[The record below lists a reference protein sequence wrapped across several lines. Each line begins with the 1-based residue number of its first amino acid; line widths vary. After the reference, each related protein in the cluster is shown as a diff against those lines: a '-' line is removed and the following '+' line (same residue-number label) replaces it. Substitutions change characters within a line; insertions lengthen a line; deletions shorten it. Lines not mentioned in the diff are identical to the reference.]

1 MENNETN
8 KIEEEKNNKKANKIR
23 TRVWI
28 VLMIL
33 IFAMLFYIVYTIGT
47 QISQNDKYNFSNSN
61 SYKKVSIRGK
71 AYYQRVGDK
80 TWQGEYHHDTFY
92 TKLERS
98 EMKVVSYEKY
108 LETIDEVNMI
118 SDDKIE
124 PYYKNVNYNYII
136 LSNSKSHSLCK
147 MELID
152 CVEEEGRI
160 TVYGDEETNGVMAGG
175 SGYFIAIPTTMP
187 AGTKVTYK
195 ECYSY
200 SEISNLENYNSK
212 YNPTDIPVVGKPVI
226 YLYPEKKTQLTVKL
240 GKKENI
246 TCSYPQYK
254 DGWNVIAKPDGTLID
269 TETGRKLYSL
279 YWEGI
284 HTEEP
289 DTTEGFVVKGS
300 DTIKFLEEKLET
312 LGLNEF
318 EAEEF
323 IIYWLPKMQNNKYNY
338 IRFATM
344 DEINKSMPLEFSTKP
359 DTVIRILMQY
369 KALDSEI
376 EVKEQQLSTPE
387 RRGFTVVEW
396 GGTELDK

>member
-1 MENNETN
+1 MENNE
-8 KIEEEKNNKKANKIR
+8 KNNVEKENNNKEKSNKIR

-33 IFAMLFYIVYTIGT
+33 ILAMIGYIVYAVMEQNSTNNIGVE
-47 QISQNDKYNFSNSN
+47 QLNKSNSIDSTRN
-61 SYKKVSIRGK
+61 IIKDSKDNCENIDSRMYVVDPSPIIT
-71 AYYQRVGDK
+71 AY
-80 TWQGEYHHDTFY
+80 
-92 TKLERS
+92 
-98 EMKVVSYEKY
+98 
-108 LETIDEVNMI
+108 
-118 SDDKIE
+118 
-124 PYYKNVNYNYII
+124 
-136 LSNSKSHSLCK
+136 
-147 MELID
+147 
-152 CVEEEGRI
+152 
-160 TVYGDEETNGVMAGG
+160 
-175 SGYFIAIPTTMP
+175 
-187 AGTKVTYK
+187 
-195 ECYSY
+195 
-200 SEISNLENYNSK
+200 
-212 YNPTDIPVVGKPVI
+212 KPVI
-226 YLYPEKKTQLTVKL
+226 YLYPEKETQLTVKL

-300 DTIKFLEEKLET
+300 DTIKFLEEKLSI
-312 LGLNEF
+312 LGLNEV

-344 DEINKSMPLEFSTKP
+344 DEINRNMPLEFSTKP

-369 KALDSEI
+369 KALDSKI

-387 RRGFTVVEW
+387 RKGFTAVEW